1 MRARIISTEQKSEW
15 HNLYKKLG
23 AKPETSNQVG
33 STLHCN
39 KIIVMVM
46 LIMMMMM
53 VMMVM
58 ILMMVMMVMVVMMM
72 MVMILMMV
80 MMVMVVMM
88 MIMMMVMMK
97 VMMIMKMKM
106 TVLMMIVAMMMMVL
120 MMMSRLTHL
129 FYKATRVFCPHQGFV
144 CRLRSS
150 GYNNTRSPT
159 FAQDSH

>member
-53 VMMVM
+53 V
-58 ILMMVMMVMVVMMM
+58 M

>member
-15 HNLYKKLG
+15 HSLYKKLG

-58 ILMMVMMVMVVMMM
+58 M
-72 MVMILMMV
+72 LMMV

-159 FAQDSH
+159 FAQGSH

>member
-72 MVMILMMV
+72 
-80 MMVMVVMM
+80 
-88 MIMMMVMMK
+88 IMMMVMMK

-129 FYKATRVFCPHQGFV
+129 FYKATRVFAP
-144 CRLRSS
+144 
-150 GYNNTRSPT
+150 TRGLCV
-159 FAQDSH
+159 A